1 MMIQCL
7 KLKCSKRPVSSVDD
21 HLNPAGQEYVRAGED
36 GHKTQDREKPG
47 GLMAAV

>member
-1 MMIQCL
+1 MLKIKMQQTSSEQC
-7 KLKCSKRPVSSVDD
+7 DD
-21 HLNPAGQEYVRAGED
+21 HLNPAGQEYVRGGGED